1 MMHWWQLDYVGLLLV
16 DCDINLL
23 RLSDSCDGVR
33 LDCASIFA
41 LLHVVAVS
49 VLSRSLDLSCLFLF

>member
-33 LDCASIFA
+33 LDYASFA
-41 LLHVVAVS
+41 VLYVAVP